1 MQPPGGTTMEDHK
14 LVYGSKR
21 KVSYSYEE
29 AVDKITV
36 CLKEQGFGILT
47 QIDVKSTMKE
57 KLDQEFPK
65 YVILGACNP
74 PLALDVLNADLDIG
88 LMMPCN
94 VIVYESPETG
104 DTFVTVVD
112 PTAMMRITGQEDL
125 IAFSQEI
132 RERLFRA
139 LEAL

>member
-1 MQPPGGTTMEDHK
+1 MEDHK